1 MRAAKQPTLSGPELR
16 LQERLRRVGLCLLLG
31 GMLASAAV
39 FSLTRPDDPD
49 DWVETK
55 KYDYQMEVIGGKT
68 NLFATEVT
76 AWIAG
81 LWHGRRLAGTILVLS
96 ATASFACYYVAY
108 RLNFGPPIPEP
119 KA

>member
-1 MRAAKQPTLSGPELR
+1 MRPAKQRHLSGSDLR

-31 GMLASAAV
+31 GALAAAAV
-39 FSLTRPDDPD
+39 FSRAPEDAADDQ
-49 DWVETK
+49 VETK

-81 LWHGRRLAGTILVLS
+81 LWHGRRLARTILVLS
-96 ATASFACYYVAY
+96 VTASFGCYFVAY
-108 RLNFGPPIPEP
+108 RLNFGPPATEPEG
-119 KA
+119 

>member
-1 MRAAKQPTLSGPELR
+1 MRPAKQRLLSEPDLR
-16 LQERLRRVGLCLLLG
+16 LQARLRRVGLCLLLG

-39 FSLTRPDDPD
+39 FSLTQPDDPD

-76 AWIAG
+76 GWIAG
-81 LWHGRRLAGTILVLS
+81 LWHGRRLARTILVLS
-96 ATASFACYYVAY
+96 LAASLSCYYVAH
-108 RLNFGPPIPEP
+108 RLNFGPAAAEPE
-119 KA
+119 A